1 MPEFNVSEV
10 NPFVTLGNAAGDIG
24 KSLGIIGGLKKQL
37 NQPTHYERSM
47 AMIAANHHATTLH
60 TAQQASLA
68 EEAAAAAHAR
78 TQEAEAAAHGRR
90 QEFFNSAMK
99 HVAPGSSFSVNIDG
113 QQVSGVKR
121 AGTKR
126 STSAPT
132 PPTPAAAKKTPKF
145 RARTPK
151 G

>member
-10 NPFVTLGNAAGDIG
+10 NPFVSLGNAAGDLG
-24 KSLGIIGGLKKQL
+24 SSLGVIAGFKKQL

-60 TAQQASLA
+60 TAQQAQLA
-68 EEAAAAAHAR
+68 EEAAASAHAR
-78 TQEAEAAAHGRR
+78 SEAAADAAHGRR

-99 HVAPGSSFSVNIDG
+99 HVAPGSNFTLKLDN
-113 QQVSGVKR
+113 QVISGVKR

-126 STSAPT
+126 TAPAPEAPVKPKT
-132 PPTPAAAKKTPKF
+132 PP